1 MRTTSTY
8 FWRWNP
14 ELGQFRNLWRPSSS
28 SISVF
33 VKTSNRLSP
42 PLPSHWWRPVPVVSP
57 ADLGINTN
65 SCWEQ
70 ELILKR
76 EGNTHIQCVL
86 LNQLLRY
93 SPPHNWTYLKSIHC
107 SCRESQKSPV
117 KKLEEILAGCFSS
130 HFYFQQHLHPRRLVG
145 TNLILSWLIQGDIDP
160 RRQFSISDHFEDDH
174 CEESFRVEPRWESID
189 SDKRCEKC

>member
-42 PLPSHWWRPVPVVSP
+42 PLPSLWWRPVPVVSP

-93 SPPHNWTYLKSIHC
+93 SPPIIELIWNLFIAAAESPKRVQERNSKKYWLDVFPLTSTFNSIC
-107 SCRESQKSPV
+107 
-117 KKLEEILAGCFSS
+117 ILAGWLVPTWFWVDWSRVILTLGGNS
-130 HFYFQQHLHPRRLVG
+130 PYRTTLRMTTVRRVSG
-145 TNLILSWLIQGDIDP
+145 WSQG
-160 RRQFSISDHFEDDH
+160 
-174 CEESFRVEPRWESID
+174 ESQ
-189 SDKRCEKC
+189 